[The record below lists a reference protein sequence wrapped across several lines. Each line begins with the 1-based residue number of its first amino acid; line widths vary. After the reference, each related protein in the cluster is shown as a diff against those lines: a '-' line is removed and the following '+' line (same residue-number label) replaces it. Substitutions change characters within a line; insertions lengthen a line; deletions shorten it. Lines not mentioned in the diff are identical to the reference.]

1 MRYKKAMRV
10 NSLSLRI
17 LLAYVVGALLSIGL
31 LVAFG
36 AVVKDR
42 LPGME
47 MPERTLALAARLQF
61 DAQGNPTGFADSDD
75 HPLWIY
81 DSLRQET
88 AWRVLDDKARVALRS
103 AGAVDWPERGAISP
117 LPGHRFAFTRDNV
130 LYDGAR
136 EARQHEGRTWFVELV
151 VSSRIVDFLH
161 LGFALP
167 FIRLGVITFSL
178 VLLVIFAACAFLS
191 LKYALRPLRKVSQ
204 AATQISPRSLSHRLE
219 TEHVPAELIPL
230 IASFNQALGRL
241 ETSFRSQQDFLATAA
256 HELKTPLTLLRAE
269 VELMEDHAEVREPLL
284 MQVSQLARQVQQLL
298 LLAEASEPL
307 SYRFSDVDASDVARD
322 AVGYLRRIADDAS
335 VRLDIHDDEAVTKW
349 HADRGAFFTLL
360 KNLIENAVQHA
371 PVGTVVSVDVRPESL
386 SVRDQGAGVAPEH
399 MPHLFERFWRGP
411 HRRDTGAGLG
421 LAICQ
426 EICTAHGWSLTAC
439 NGLTGLTVTVCR
451 LRVN

>member
-1 MRYKKAMRV
+1 MRYTMSMAM

-17 LLAYVVGALLSIGL
+17 LLAYVAGALLSIGL

-36 AVVKDR
+36 ALVKDR
-42 LPGME
+42 LPGMAL
-47 MPERTLALAARLQF
+47 PERTQALAARLQF
-61 DAQGNPTGFADSDD
+61 DAQGNPTGFTDSND

-88 AWRVLDDKARVALRS
+88 AWRVLNGKGHAVLLS
-103 AGAVDWPERGAISP
+103 PGAATWPDSDAIRE
-117 LPGHRFAFTRDNV
+117 LPDRRFAFTRESV

-136 EARQHEGRTWFVELV
+136 ETRLHDGHTWFVELT

-161 LGFALP
+161 LSFALP

-178 VLLVIFAACAFLS
+178 VLLVIFAACACLS

-204 AATQISPRSLSHRLE
+204 AATQISPRSLSHRLA
-219 TEHVPAELIPL
+219 TDHVPAELIPL
-230 IASFNQALGRL
+230 ITSFNQALGRL

-269 VELMEDHAEVREPLL
+269 VELMEGQPEVRAPLL
-284 MQVSQLARQVQQLL
+284 MQVSHLARQVQQLL

-307 SYRFSDVDASDVARD
+307 SYRFSDVDAGEVARD

-335 VRLDIHDDEAVTKW
+335 VRLDIHSVEDMAKW

-360 KNLIENAVQHA
+360 KNLIENAIQHA
-371 PVGTVVSVDVRPESL
+371 PVGTVVSIDVRAESL
-386 SVRDQGAGVAPEH
+386 SVRDQGAGVDPEQ
-399 MPHLFERFWRGP
+399 MPHLFERFWRGA

-426 EICTAHGWSLTAC
+426 EICTAHGWSLTAS
-439 NGLTGLTVTVCR
+439 NGLTGLTMTVYR
-451 LRVN
+451 NRA